1 MDLEHEQVN
10 DRAVALYIK
19 GGKLTGR
26 LLAKAMSAML
36 KQMKKARDAPK
47 VGKQNMKKLIR
58 TGGDTDSIEVKG
70 RIKSFEQIARK
81 YQVGYHI
88 EQERGVSP
96 PRYTVYFSSRQNGN
110 VTAAFKEYTELLM
123 KTKEKKPSLLA
134 RLDKFKE
141 LAKSMAAPVKHRDRG
156 GHEL

>member
-1 MDLEHEQVN
+1 MGMEHEQVN

-36 KQMKKARDAPK
+36 KRAKKARDAPR
-47 VGKQNMKKLIR
+47 VGRQDMKKLIR
-58 TGGDTDSIEVKG
+58 TRGDTDSIEIKG
-70 RIKSFEQIARK
+70 RVKSFEQIARK

-88 EQERGVSP
+88 ERERGVSP
-96 PRYTVYFSSRQNGN
+96 PIYTVYFSGKQNGN
-110 VTAAFKEYTELLM
+110 VTAAFKEYTELML

-141 LAKSMAAPVKHRDRG
+141 IAKSMAAPVKHRDRG
-156 GHEL
+156 GREL

>member
-1 MDLEHEQVN
+1 MCLEHEQVN
-10 DRAVALYIK
+10 DRAIALYIK

-36 KQMKKARDAPK
+36 KQVKRAREAPK

-70 RIKSFEQIARK
+70 RVKSFEQIAQK

-88 EQERGVSP
+88 ERERGVSP
-96 PRYTVYFSSRQNGN
+96 PKYTVYFSGRQNGN
-110 VTAAFKEYTELLM
+110 VTAAFKEYTALM
-123 KTKEKKPSLLA
+123 LHTKEKKPSLLA

-141 LAKSMAAPVKHRDRG
+141 IAKNMAAPVKHRDRG